1 MEFLRGAL
9 HEMNAT
15 VNITRAMLIAG
26 AGLLSAVAL
35 GVRAQQ
41 ASHATDFTTTEY
53 CDPPHQ
59 QQIKSIL
66 SGAEAQP
73 QPGGLL
79 IIKQLKLRTFYPDG
93 SLKIVVTAPE
103 CIYDTM
109 GGTASSGGPL
119 QLQNGDGTFRVA
131 GEGFLWRQT
140 NQFLTISNQVHTRIE
155 NGAKTNI
162 KP

>member
-1 MEFLRGAL
+1 MSATANIIREWLLIGA
-9 HEMNAT
+9 
-15 VNITRAMLIAG
+15 AG
-26 AGLLSAVAL
+26 WFAVTA

-41 ASHATDFTTTEY
+41 SGHATDFTTTEY
-53 CDPPHQ
+53 FPAPNQ

-79 IIKQLKLRTFYPDG
+79 IIRQLQLKTFDLNG
-93 SLKIVVTAPE
+93 RLNIIVTAPE
-103 CIYDTM
+103 CIYDTL

-119 QLQNGDGTFRVA
+119 QLQNGDGTFHVA
-131 GEGFLWRQT
+131 GEGFLWRQS
-140 NQFLTISNQVHTRIE
+140 NQFLTISNQVRTRIE
-155 NGAKTNI
+155 NGMKTNI